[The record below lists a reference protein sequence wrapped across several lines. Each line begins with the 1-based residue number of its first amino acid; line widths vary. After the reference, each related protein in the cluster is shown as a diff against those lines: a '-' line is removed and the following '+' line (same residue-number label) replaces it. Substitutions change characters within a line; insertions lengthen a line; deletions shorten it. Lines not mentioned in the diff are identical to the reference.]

1 MLQPLTDFPRP
12 CADGHCDFLL
22 LYQGASQPHLLVYEK
37 HRDFLSAPRSYLVV
51 ALHCHGSALVLASDA
66 QYPGVEY
73 DELGNM
79 LEVGLFYLGDSEHA
93 DEEQLHLLISFPSQC
108 IEALIDGIELQAEIL
123 ANSAQAA
130 LQQVLAAG

>member
-1 MLQPLTDFPRP
+1 
-12 CADGHCDFLL
+12 
-22 LYQGASQPHLLVYEK
+22 
-37 HRDFLSAPRSYLVV
+37 V

-93 DEEQLHLLISFPSQC
+93 GEEQLHLLISFPSQC